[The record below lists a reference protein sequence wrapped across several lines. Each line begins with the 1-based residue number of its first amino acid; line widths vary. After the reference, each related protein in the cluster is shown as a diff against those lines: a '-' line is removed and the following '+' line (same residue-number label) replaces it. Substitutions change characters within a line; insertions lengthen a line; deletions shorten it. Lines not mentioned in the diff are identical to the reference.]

1 MAPLKINVTFHCPY
15 MTRERGK
22 KKHSWAGVMSWALW
36 NCCLLEKSRNT
47 ERKDGSKEGEVA
59 TGVRMDLMIP
69 AHRHLTGGFFFFFSV
84 SLLFIITIHTHTHKH
99 THTQTAGW
107 DRNSFFFFFKQ
118 GEAFGPFCPLSL
130 YIFLE
135 HQASLPRLQLQST
148 TLLKVDEKFFG
159 VSTWQKVFCHL
170 SVV

>member
-1 MAPLKINVTFHCPY
+1 MAPLKINVTFSLSIHDKGK
-15 MTRERGK
+15 RKK

-47 ERKDGSKEGEVA
+47 KRKDGSKEGEVA

-69 AHRHLTGGFFFFFSV
+69 AHRHLTGGFSA

-107 DRNSFFFFFKQ
+107 DRNCSFFFFFFLQ